1 MLPNRNALPRL
12 AMMSMLLLLSLPATA
27 QDDDNGN
34 GGDEAEET
42 DDSLP
47 SSMRPPPQTP
57 PQLAAPANSK
67 VQIDFV
73 DAPLSD
79 VVQYFARITGRNF
92 ILTDDLKGDVTIIS
106 HTKVTIAEAYEAFLS
121 ALETAGYTT
130 VTVGG
135 MTKIVSHGEAGN
147 TPLRVYENG
156 NIPYTDNF
164 VTQII
169 QLENVSVG
177 DISSVVKDLGGKSA
191 KVIAYAPTNTL
202 IITDSA
208 VNIRRVYRIISQL
221 DVEAPRARMEI
232 IPLEYA
238 TASEVEQ
245 IIEELYGSAESA
257 SSSSSSS
264 SNSSSGS
271 RRNNRRN
278 RNREPAA
285 EASTGATST
294 TVGSEG
300 KYIEKIISDERT
312 NSLIIMANDEAMT
325 AVRKLIEQIDVDVD
339 ITKNAQLHVIY
350 LEHAKAEDISQVL
363 SNLSDSSSSSNNNRT
378 NSSRRG
384 GNTESGRRGP
394 VGPGGA
400 AAAESESTSTGSAT
414 AAFDSGVR
422 ITSDENTNSLVIIA
436 TPDQMRILQSVI
448 DKLDIV
454 RKQVFVEAVIM
465 ELASEDSSE
474 LGLGVH
480 LGNSDGAD
488 NPTVSLLSG
497 QLGGSSLGLSQDLL
511 TGMAL
516 GVFGP
521 SIDVSVPDLTTGTTQ
536 TLSIPAFGVVL
547 NAIQSNSSTNILSTP
562 NILTMDNEEAKIV
575 VGRNIPFPVS
585 NSFNA
590 NGQPVISYQ
599 REDVA
604 ITLKVTPQI
613 NESNYVTL
621 QVFQEVQEVEED
633 SSGLDVSSAGFI
645 TSKRSAETTVVIR
658 DNQTVVLGGLM
669 GSTDTEVETKVPV
682 LGDLP
687 LLGRLF
693 RGTRTTSRKTN
704 LLIFLTP
711 HVINEPADMEEIYR
725 IKVAQRQEFLR
736 RFYGKSREEQE
747 AALAELLQYSM
758 NQVDQPSLYR
768 GPTMPDTV
776 YIETDD
782 SAEDIGAT
790 SPASAP
796 AVDTRAPGDAP
807 IDRIRD
813 DESDE
818 TDTTDE

>member
-1 MLPNRNALPRL
+1 MLPNRNALSRL
-12 AMMSMLLLLSLPATA
+12 AIVSMLLLLSLPASA
-27 QDDDNGN
+27 QDDDNPD
-34 GGDEAEET
+34 GGDEAEEA
-42 DDSLP
+42 DGNLP
-47 SSMRPPPQTP
+47 STMRPPPQTP

-67 VQIDFV
+67 VTIDFV

-79 VVQYFARITGRNF
+79 VVKYFARITGRNF

-106 HTKVTIAEAYEAFLS
+106 HKQVTIAEAYEAFLS
-121 ALETAGYTT
+121 ALETSGYTT

-147 TPLRVYENG
+147 NPLRVYENG

-238 TASEVEQ
+238 TASEVEK
-245 IIEELYGSAESA
+245 IIEELYGSAD
-257 SSSSSSS
+257 SSSSSSTQS
-264 SNSSSGS
+264 TTSSSASS
-271 RRNNRRN
+271 RRNRRT
-278 RNREPAA
+278 RNKEPAA
-285 EASTGATST
+285 ASAGATST
-294 TVGSEG
+294 TVGAEG
-300 KYIEKIISDERT
+300 KYIQKIISDERT
-312 NSLIIMANDEAMT
+312 NSLILMANEEAMT
-325 AVRKLIEQIDVDVD
+325 AVRKLIAEIDVDVD

-350 LEHAKAEDISQVL
+350 LEHAKAEDVSLVL
-363 SNLSDSSSSSNNNRT
+363 SNLSDSSSSSSSNNNRT
-378 NSSRRG
+378 NSARRTGAAGASSARG
-384 GNTESGRRGP
+384 GRNQP
-394 VGPGGA
+394 
-400 AAAESESTSTGSAT
+400 AAAESESSGGAT

-436 TPDQMRILQSVI
+436 TPDQMRILRSVV

-474 LGLGVH
+474 VGIGVH
-480 LGNSDGAD
+480 LGSTDGAED
-488 NPTVSLLSG
+488 PTLALLSG
-497 QLGGSSLGLSQDLL
+497 QLGSSSLGLSQDLL

-521 SIDVSVPDLTTGTTQ
+521 SISTTVDGVDVTV
-536 TLSIPAFGVVL
+536 PAFGIVL
-547 NAIQSNSSTNILSTP
+547 NAIQSNSSTSILSTP

-613 NESNYVTL
+613 NESDYVTL

-633 SSGLDVSSAGFI
+633 SSGLDVTSAGFI

-658 DNQTVVLGGLM
+658 DNQTVVIGGLM
-669 GSTDTEVETKVPV
+669 GSTDTEVETKIPV

-693 RGTRTTSRKTN
+693 RGTRKVSRKTN

-725 IKVAQRQEFLR
+725 VKVAQRQEFLR

-747 AALAELLQYSM
+747 AALQELLQYSM

-768 GPTMPDTV
+768 GPTSTDSVMID
-776 YIETDD
+776 TDD
-782 SAEDIGAT
+782 SMEESAEEIGAT
-790 SPASAP
+790 SPASTTP
-796 AVDTRAPGDAP
+796 PRTPSDAAL
-807 IDRIRD
+807 DRIED
-813 DESDE
+813 GTDT

>member
-1 MLPNRNALPRL
+1 
-12 AMMSMLLLLSLPATA
+12 
-27 QDDDNGN
+27 
-34 GGDEAEET
+34 
-42 DDSLP
+42 
-47 SSMRPPPQTP
+47 
-57 PQLAAPANSK
+57 
-67 VQIDFV
+67 
-73 DAPLSD
+73 
-79 VVQYFARITGRNF
+79 
-92 ILTDDLKGDVTIIS
+92 
-106 HTKVTIAEAYEAFLS
+106 
-121 ALETAGYTT
+121 
-130 VTVGG
+130 
-135 MTKIVSHGEAGN
+135 
-147 TPLRVYENG
+147 
-156 NIPYTDNF
+156 
-164 VTQII
+164 
-169 QLENVSVG
+169 
-177 DISSVVKDLGGKSA
+177 
-191 KVIAYAPTNTL
+191 
-202 IITDSA
+202 
-208 VNIRRVYRIISQL
+208 
-221 DVEAPRARMEI
+221 
-232 IPLEYA
+232 
-238 TASEVEQ
+238 
-245 IIEELYGSAESA
+245 
-257 SSSSSSS
+257 
-264 SNSSSGS
+264 
-271 RRNNRRN
+271 
-278 RNREPAA
+278 
-285 EASTGATST
+285 
-294 TVGSEG
+294 
-300 KYIEKIISDERT
+300 
-312 NSLIIMANDEAMT
+312 
-325 AVRKLIEQIDVDVD
+325 
-339 ITKNAQLHVIY
+339 
-350 LEHAKAEDISQVL
+350 
-363 SNLSDSSSSSNNNRT
+363 
-378 NSSRRG
+378 
-384 GNTESGRRGP
+384 
-394 VGPGGA
+394 
-400 AAAESESTSTGSAT
+400 
-414 AAFDSGVR
+414 VR

-436 TPDQMRILQSVI
+436 TPDQMRIIERVI
-448 DKLDIV
+448 ARLDIV

-474 LGLGVH
+474 VGLGVH
-480 LGNSDGAD
+480 LGNADGSE

-521 SIDVSVPDLTTGTTQ
+521 SIDVAVPDLTTGTTS

-669 GSTDTEVETKVPV
+669 GSTDTEVETKVPI

-747 AALAELLQYSM
+747 DALAELLQYSM

-768 GPTMPDTV
+768 GPSETETSV
-776 YIETDD
+776 IIETDETVE
-782 SAEDIGAT
+782 SIGAT
-790 SPASAP
+790 SPASTPAADPRFAP
-796 AVDTRAPGDAP
+796 ETPRDSIGEDIEDIEDIEEDTD
-807 IDRIRD
+807 
-813 DESDE
+813 S
-818 TDTTDE
+818 TDTTE